1 MSSAAINDFKKEMM
15 IVTPLTIGVNYLM
28 GTWYLGAVPSL
39 SIQFALTWFV
49 IGLTMTLVYFAAVF
63 LYPKNKTNWNVM
75 AMVFAL
81 SGHAIWACLCFD
93 IPSSEGLK
101 FTGVYMLTILPIR
114 ALVSFGQYKW
124 KQRKG

>member
-1 MSSAAINDFKKEMM
+1 MNSATINEFKQEMM

-28 GTWYLGAVPSL
+28 GTWYLGAVPSIA
-39 SIQFALTWFV
+39 IQFALAWFV
-49 IGLTMTLVYFAAVF
+49 IGLAIMLMYFAALV
-63 LYPKNKTNWNVM
+63 LYPENKTNWNVM

-81 SGHAIWACLCFD
+81 SGHAIWACLWFE

-101 FTGVYMLTILPIR
+101 FTGVYMLAIFPLR